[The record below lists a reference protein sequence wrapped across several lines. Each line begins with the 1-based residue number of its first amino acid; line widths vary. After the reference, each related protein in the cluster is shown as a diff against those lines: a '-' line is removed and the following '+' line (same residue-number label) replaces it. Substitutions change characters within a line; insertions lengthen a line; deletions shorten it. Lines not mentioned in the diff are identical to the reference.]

1 MLNLNLASSKYI
13 KKYFSAIDKNKYYSN
28 FGPLYFMVKKKIMEY
43 LSLNKSYE
51 IILTS
56 SGDSSLFA
64 CLLKIKSLT
73 KKKYF
78 LIPSFSFYAD
88 VNAVKLAGFE
98 PVFIDINFEKM
109 HSDISNIQN
118 ALKEI
123 KDIRHNIAGCLV
135 LSAFGKPIPINK
147 LNEIVRKFKIHLI
160 YDAANAFLN
169 LNSDLN
175 KSNFFTICS
184 FHPSKSFGAN
194 ESGLIITKKKYYKH
208 LKSIINFGIYDIS
221 KKKRDIINFGFNG
234 KFSEYD
240 AGIFLANFKNIIKI
254 KKNFL
259 KLNKVFKNS
268 EIFKLLSNK
277 KEYETDFARNVFI
290 FIFNKISDH
299 IYFKKKFEKGK
310 LNFKPWGK
318 KLMHEYKLY
327 SKFKKAKL
335 VNSINL
341 KKKMLAIS
349 IQHHNTT
356 QQFKKKLDKC
366 V

>member
-135 LSAFGKPIPINK
+135 LSAFGK
-147 LNEIVRKFKIHLI
+147 
-160 YDAANAFLN
+160 
-169 LNSDLN
+169 
-175 KSNFFTICS
+175 
-184 FHPSKSFGAN
+184 
-194 ESGLIITKKKYYKH
+194 
-208 LKSIINFGIYDIS
+208 
-221 KKKRDIINFGFNG
+221 
-234 KFSEYD
+234 
-240 AGIFLANFKNIIKI
+240 
-254 KKNFL
+254 
-259 KLNKVFKNS
+259 
-268 EIFKLLSNK
+268 
-277 KEYETDFARNVFI
+277 
-290 FIFNKISDH
+290 
-299 IYFKKKFEKGK
+299 
-310 LNFKPWGK
+310 
-318 KLMHEYKLY
+318 
-327 SKFKKAKL
+327 
-335 VNSINL
+335 
-341 KKKMLAIS
+341 
-349 IQHHNTT
+349 
-356 QQFKKKLDKC
+356 
-366 V
+366 